1 LAACVGAGD
10 RAVGDCAGA
19 GFRIVPRGEEDGG
32 DAVNAKRSVT
42 LLSVLAFGYVFL
54 YLPIAILIVYSFND
68 SQLVTVWSHASLR
81 WYFALLKNTQL
92 QEAAWL
98 SLRIAAVS
106 ATIAAVLGTAAAFAL
121 QRLRP
126 FAGSRSYEA
135 LVMMPLVIPE
145 VLIGLSLLLLFV
157 VLGATIGWPGTR
169 GATTVTLAH
178 ATFSMAYATVV
189 VRARLSQLD
198 PALEEAA
205 AILGAKPWRAFL
217 KVTLPLL
224 MPAIAAAWLL
234 AFTLSLDDVVVA
246 SFVTGPGASTLPIV
260 VFSSVRLGVSP
271 QINALATLIVVFVA
285 CLILAATFM
294 SRAGAKTKL

>member
-1 LAACVGAGD
+1 MSG
-10 RAVGDCAGA
+10 
-19 GFRIVPRGEEDGG
+19 
-32 DAVNAKRSVT
+32 KRSVT

-68 SQLVTVWSHASLR
+68 SQLVAVWSHASLR
-81 WYFALLKNTQL
+81 WYFALLKNAQL

-106 ATIAAVLGTAAAFAL
+106 ATIAAVLGTASAFVL

-135 LVMMPLVIPE
+135 LVMMPLVVPE

-157 VLGATIGWPGTR
+157 VLGDTIGWPGQR
-169 GATTVTLAH
+169 GATTITLAH

-198 PALEEAA
+198 PTLEEAA
-205 AILGAKPWRAFL
+205 AILGATPWRTFL
-217 KVTLPLL
+217 RVTLPLL

-285 CLILAATFM
+285 SLILAATLM
-294 SRAGAKTKL
+294 SRAGAKAKL